1 MGAGDFCYYQVAAES
16 ANSDQFL
23 SIKLENYSGIRMNV
37 VIANTLDDQYVDLCT
52 GLSQNDVL
60 FARFPFKFFPVFESY
75 GNRGVF
81 QANAVFRGN
90 EFDLPLTK
98 NRFKCRRV

>member
-1 MGAGDFCYYQVAAES
+1 
-16 ANSDQFL
+16 
-23 SIKLENYSGIRMNV
+23 MNV
-37 VIANTLDDQYVDLCT
+37 VIANTLDDQYIDLCS
-52 GLSQNDVL
+52 GLGQGDVL
-60 FARFPFKFFPVFESY
+60 FARFPYKFFPVFESFY
-75 GNRGVF
+75 NRGVF